1 MITRSQKL
9 AAIGATALVTAGVAT
24 WIRSGPAAPRPAAF
38 APGQAVIED
47 SEMSPTAFKERRRK
61 LVESQRAGAGEGAAK

>member
-1 MITRSQKL
+1 
-9 AAIGATALVTAGVAT
+9 
-24 WIRSGPAAPRPAAF
+24 
-38 APGQAVIED
+38 VIED